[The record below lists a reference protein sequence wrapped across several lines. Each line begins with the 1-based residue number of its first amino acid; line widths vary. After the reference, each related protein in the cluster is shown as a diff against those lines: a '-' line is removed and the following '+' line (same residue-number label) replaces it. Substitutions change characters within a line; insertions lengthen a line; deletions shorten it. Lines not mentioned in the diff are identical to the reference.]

1 MAVLMHSPPTAAM
14 TISTEERDF
23 FIELG
28 ERIAN
33 LRKARNITQVQL
45 AEVLGVSQQTI
56 QAYEVGRRRIPV
68 SALPAVARLLVV
80 PMDELFGLVSQKERG
95 KRGPTSQLERSIE
108 RIAELPKQKQRFVV
122 EMLETVLAQAGN

>member
-1 MAVLMHSPPTAAM
+1 MAVLSHSLPTATM

-33 LRKARNITQVQL
+33 LRKTRNITQVQL

-95 KRGPTSQLERSIE
+95 KRGPMSQLERSIE
-108 RIAELPKQKQRFVV
+108 RISELPKQKQRFVV

>member
-1 MAVLMHSPPTAAM
+1 MAVLLHSLPTAAM
-14 TISTEERDF
+14 TISTEDREF

-33 LRKARNITQVQL
+33 LRKANDITQAQL

-68 SALPAVARLLVV
+68 SALPAVARLLAV
-80 PMDELFGLVSQKERG
+80 PMDELFGATNQSARG
-95 KRGPTSQLERSIE
+95 KRGPTSQLERSME
-108 RIAELPKQKQRFVV
+108 RISELPKQKQRFVM
-122 EMLETVLAQAGN
+122 EMLEAVLTQAGH

>member
-1 MAVLMHSPPTAAM
+1 M
-14 TISTEERDF
+14 TISTEEREF

-33 LRKARNITQVQL
+33 LRKARNITQAQL

-68 SALPAVARLLVV
+68 SALPAVARLLSV
-80 PMDELFGLVSQKERG
+80 PMDELFGTVSQAARG

-108 RIAELPKQKQRFVV
+108 RISELPKQKQRFVV
-122 EMLETVLAQAGN
+122 EMLETVLAQANV

>member
-1 MAVLMHSPPTAAM
+1 MRDAIKN
-14 TISTEERDF
+14 TINEERDF

-33 LRKARNITQVQL
+33 LRKTRNITQVQL

-68 SALPAVARLLVV
+68 SALPAVARLLLV
-80 PMDELFGLVSQKERG
+80 PMDELFGTASQTARGG
-95 KRGPTSQLERSIE
+95 KRGPMSQLERSIE
-108 RIAELPKQKQRFVV
+108 RISELPKQKQRFVV
-122 EMLETVLAQAGN
+122 EMLEAVLAQANV